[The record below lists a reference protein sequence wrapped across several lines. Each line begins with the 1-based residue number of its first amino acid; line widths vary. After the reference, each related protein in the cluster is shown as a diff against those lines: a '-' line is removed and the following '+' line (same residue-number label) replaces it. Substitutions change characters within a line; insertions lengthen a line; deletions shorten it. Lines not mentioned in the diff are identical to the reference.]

1 MALSGFRNFFG
12 SLGAAV
18 GNGRE
23 SRPKGVVKVQDAMR
37 GLGRYPAA
45 RDSAPDG
52 IIDRSLDR
60 AIRGYQADRRLK
72 RDGWLA
78 PRGET
83 AREID
88 DDLRLL
94 HLAKTPGL
102 TPEVAENRMR
112 SKARTFGG
120 LGWLG
125 ETLGLG
131 DGGFGRAKDYLNH
144 YLGATGTPRTL
155 TSKEVEAEPVLR
167 NAERANLRNFEALT
181 FTAKTGNENLNKIL
195 RDLQDGQRIT
205 GLTDNF
211 ETSLSLL
218 DYLRRPGAYLTFGR
232 GAVRSDLDFDIKR
245 VGDQIGVQ
253 GWVRHRLDNRGKE
266 DNNKNIFG
274 DTYNFEQPQ
283 PGSAEAR
290 VLERSGRAQP
300 FDMNYARKQSFST
313 VLRRSRD
320 GELTVE
326 RSIWGDPE

>member
-1 MALSGFRNFFG
+1 LSGFRNFFG

-23 SRPKGVVKVQDAMR
+23 SRPEDVAKVQDAMR

-88 DDLRLL
+88 DDLGLL

-102 TPEVAENRMR
+102 TPQVAENRMR
-112 SKARTFGG
+112 SHARTFGG

-144 YLGATGTPRTL
+144 YLGATGTPRML

-167 NAERANLRNFEALT
+167 NAERANLRNLEALT
-181 FTAKTGNENLNKIL
+181 FTANTGDENLNKLL
-195 RDLQDGQRIT
+195 RGLQDGQRIT
-205 GLTDNF
+205 GLKDNF
-211 ETSLSLL
+211 ETNLSLL

-232 GAVRSDLDFDIKR
+232 GAVRSNLDFDIKR
-245 VGDQIGVQ
+245 VGDQIGIQ
-253 GWVRHRLDNRGKE
+253 GWVTHQLDNG
-266 DNNKNIFG
+266 
-274 DTYNFEQPQ
+274 
-283 PGSAEAR
+283 
-290 VLERSGRAQP
+290 GRKTT
-300 FDMNYARKQSFST
+300 RRISLGTHTISSS
-313 VLRRSRD
+313 RSRAAPRRACWS
-320 GELTVE
+320 EAAARSRLT
-326 RSIWGDPE
+326 